1 MTQDNTSVEE
11 LEVTETSQTQANA
24 RTYSQKE
31 FDDAM
36 AKAKSAIA
44 RKVEKKFEDLGD
56 VEELRKLKS
65 EFEERQRELELKK
78 GNFDKVLQEIASKKD
93 AEIAKRDNIIRE
105 YKIRTPLVSAAA
117 KYKAINAD
125 QVNELLGRNLR
136 LDDDGEVEVVDSK
149 GEVRY
154 NDNGHKL
161 NVDDLVKEFLKTNPH
176 FVSPTPATTHSKSN
190 LGQTQTHD
198 LDITKLNM
206 NDPKDR
212 EVYKKYRQQT
222 GIR

>member
-1 MTQDNTSVEE
+1 MTQENTSVDE
-11 LEVTETSQTQANA
+11 LEVTGTLQTQAEA
-24 RTYSQKE
+24 RTYTQKE

-56 VEELRKLKS
+56 VEELRKLKL

-78 GNFDKVLQEIASKKD
+78 GNFDKVLQEIAQKKD

-105 YKIRTPLVSAAA
+105 YKIKTPLVSAAA

-136 LDDDGEVEVVDSK
+136 LDADGEVEIVDSK

-154 NDNGHKL
+154 SDSGQRL
-161 NVDDLVKEFLKTNPH
+161 SVDDLVKEFLKTNPH

-190 LGQTQTHD
+190 LGHD
-198 LDITKLNM
+198 AHHELDITKLNM

-212 EVYKKYRQQT
+212 EVYKSYRQKL
-222 GIR
+222 GIK